1 MVSQYKQAGP
11 EQLSIRLVYLR
22 VIYEVLV
29 QDPNR
34 VNHLNLSDDQAMDAL
49 GLISVIQSGDNDA
62 VTLGVNLV

>member
-1 MVSQYKQAGP
+1 M
-11 EQLSIRLVYLR
+11 
-22 VIYEVLV
+22 

-34 VNHLNLSDDQAMDAL
+34 VSHLNLSDDQAMDAL